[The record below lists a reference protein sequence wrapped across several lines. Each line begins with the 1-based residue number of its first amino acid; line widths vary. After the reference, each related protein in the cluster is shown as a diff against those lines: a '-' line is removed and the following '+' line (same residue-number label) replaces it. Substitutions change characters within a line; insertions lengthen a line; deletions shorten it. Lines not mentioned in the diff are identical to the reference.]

1 MNANDTNN
9 AHVKPTIKWGVL
21 RNLFPYLWSQKAL
34 FISSMALV
42 AISSGLSLAGP
53 MLSGQAIKAIEGGRG
68 KVNLDTVIFF
78 CSLMAIF
85 YVVSSLLSYVNS
97 IIMLKL
103 SKRISF
109 NMRKQ
114 VFSHLLSLPV
124 SYFDKNQTGD
134 IVSRL
139 SYDIDTIN
147 TSLSSDLLQ
156 IITSAITI
164 IGSFTMMIIIS
175 PPLILVFAVTLPIS
189 IWFIKYRS
197 QKVRPLFR
205 KRSAKLGEL
214 NGYAEEMLS
223 GQKTIKAYN
232 REEVIIGR
240 FDARNDD
247 AVNTF
252 FEAEYQGCKIG
263 PGVNFI
269 SNLSMS
275 LVSMFGTI
283 LFITGGITLSGI
295 SEFILYSR
303 RFSGPVGEIAN
314 IIADLQSA
322 TSAAERIFRVLDEPT
337 EKPDCENAISVTD
350 VKGGIAF
357 KNISFG
363 YEENKTV
370 IRGFSLDVKPGSTVA
385 IVGPTGAGK
394 TTVANLLMRFYDP
407 QAGDIL
413 LDGKSIYDITRESLR
428 RSYTMVLQDTWLFEG
443 TIRDNIAFGNKNATD
458 EDIVRAART
467 AGIHDYILSLKDG
480 YDTVLSDDGVNIS
493 KGQKQ
498 LLNISR
504 ALLSDAPILIL
515 DEATSNVDS
524 RTEQAIQK
532 AMLSLMQGRT
542 SFVIAHRL
550 STIKN
555 ADVILVIKDGQIAES
570 GNHDELL
577 SKNGVY
583 ASLYNSQFEG

>member
-1 MNANDTNN
+1 M
-9 AHVKPTIKWGVL
+9 I
-21 RNLFPYLWSQKAL
+21 
-34 FISSMALV
+34 LV

-53 MLSGQAIKAIEGGRG
+53 MLSGRAIKAIEGGKG
-68 KVNLDTVIFF
+68 KVDLDTVIFF
-78 CSLMAIF
+78 CSLMIVF
-85 YVVSSLLSYVNS
+85 YIVSSILSYVNS
-97 IIMLKL
+97 IIMLHL

-114 VFSHLLSLPV
+114 VFSHLLTLPI

-147 TSLSSDLLQ
+147 TSLSSDLLY
-156 IITSAITI
+156 IITSVITI
-164 IGSFTMMIIIS
+164 IGSFTMMLIIS
-175 PPLILVFAVTLPIS
+175 PPLILIFAVTLPIS

-223 GQKTIKAYN
+223 GQKSIKAYN

-240 FDARNDD
+240 FNDKND
-247 AVNTF
+247 EAVNTF
-252 FEAEYQGCKIG
+252 YEAEYQGSVIG
-263 PGVNFI
+263 PCVNFI

-283 LFITGGITLSGI
+283 LFITGGISLSGI
-295 SEFILYSR
+295 SEFIQYSR

-322 TSAAERIFRVLDEPT
+322 TSAAERIFRVLDEAP
-337 EKPDCENAISVTD
+337 EKADSENAVTVTD
-350 VKGGIAF
+350 VKGGVTF
-357 KNISFG
+357 RNVEFG
-363 YEENKTV
+363 YDENKT
-370 IRGFSLDVKPGSTVA
+370 IISDFSLEVKAGSTVA

-394 TTVANLLMRFYDP
+394 TTIANLLMRFYDP
-407 QAGDIL
+407 QSGDIL
-413 LDGKSIYDITRESLR
+413 LDGKSIYEITRDSLR
-428 RSYTMVLQDTWLFEG
+428 RSFTMVLQDTWLFEG
-443 TIRDNIAFGNKNATD
+443 TIRDNIAFGNENVTD
-458 EDIVRAART
+458 QDIVRAAKT
-467 AGIHDYILSLKDG
+467 AGIHDYVLSLKDG

-524 RTEQAIQK
+524 RTEQMIQK

-555 ADVILVIKDGQIAES
+555 ADVILVIRNGQIAES
-570 GNHDELL
+570 GNHEELL
-577 SKNGVY
+577 SRNGVY
-583 ASLYNSQFEG
+583 ASLYNSQFQN

>member
-1 MNANDTNN
+1 MTANNANVQT
-9 AHVKPTIKWGVL
+9 KPTIKWGVL
-21 RNLFPYLWSQKAL
+21 RKLLPYLWEQKAL
-34 FISSMALV
+34 LIPSMILV
-42 AISSGLSLAGP
+42 AVSSGLTLAGP
-53 MLSGQAIKAIEGGRG
+53 MLSGEAIKEIELG
-68 KVNLDTVIFF
+68 KGKINIDTVIFF

-85 YVVSSLLSYVNS
+85 YIVSSLLSYINS
-97 IIMLKL
+97 IIMIRI

-147 TSLSSDLLQ
+147 TSLSTDFLA

-164 IGSFTMMIIIS
+164 IGSFIMMIIVS
-175 PPLILVFAVTLPIS
+175 PPLILVFVITLPLS

-205 KRSAKLGEL
+205 RRSAKLGEL

-232 REEVIIGR
+232 REETIIKR
-240 FDARNDD
+240 FDSRNDE

-252 FEAEYQGCKIG
+252 YEAEYQGSVIG

-269 SNLSMS
+269 SNLSMA

-283 LFITGGITLSGI
+283 LLIFEGISISGI
-295 SEFILYSR
+295 SKFIQYSR
-303 RFSGPVGEIAN
+303 RFSGPVGEFAN

-322 TSAAERIFRVLDEPT
+322 TSAAERIFRVLDEAP
-337 EKPDCENAISVTD
+337 EKTDAPNAVTVSD
-350 VKGGIAF
+350 VKGGVTF
-357 KNISFG
+357 KDIKFG
-363 YEENKTV
+363 YDESKTV
-370 IRGFSLDVKPGSTVA
+370 ISDFSLDVKPGSTVA

-394 TTVANLLMRFYDP
+394 TTIANLLMRFYDP
-407 QAGDIL
+407 QSGDIL
-413 LDGKSIYDITRESLR
+413 LDGKSIYEITRDSLR
-428 RSYTMVLQDTWLFEG
+428 RSFTMVLQDTWLFEG
-443 TIRDNIAFGNKNATD
+443 TIRDNIAFGNENVTD
-458 EDIVRAART
+458 DDIVRAAKT
-467 AGIHDYILSLKDG
+467 AGIHDYVMSLKDG
-480 YDTVLSDDGVNIS
+480 YNTVLSDDGVNIS

-524 RTEQAIQK
+524 RTEQMIQK
-532 AMLSLMQGRT
+532 AMLSLMVGRT

-555 ADVILVIKDGQIAES
+555 ADIILVIRNGQIAES
-570 GNHDELL
+570 GKHDELL
-577 SKNGVY
+577 AKNGVY
-583 ASLYNSQFEG
+583 ASLYNSQFQN

>member
-1 MNANDTNN
+1 M
-9 AHVKPTIKWGVL
+9 I
-21 RNLFPYLWSQKAL
+21 
-34 FISSMALV
+34 LV

-53 MLSGQAIKAIEGGRG
+53 MLSGRAIKAIEGGRG
-68 KVNLDTVIFF
+68 KVDLDTVIFF
-78 CSLMAIF
+78 CSLMMAF
-85 YVVSSLLSYVNS
+85 YIVSSILSYINS
-97 IIMLKL
+97 IIMLHL

-114 VFSHLLSLPV
+114 VFSHLLTLPI

-147 TSLSSDLLQ
+147 TSLSTDLLH

-164 IGSFTMMIIIS
+164 IGSFTMMLIIS
-175 PPLILVFAVTLPIS
+175 PPLILIFAVTLPIS

-223 GQKTIKAYN
+223 GQKSIKAYN

-240 FDARNDD
+240 FNNRNDE

-252 FEAEYQGCKIG
+252 YEAEYQGSVIG

-275 LVSMFGTI
+275 LVSMFGTM

-295 SEFILYSR
+295 SEFIQYSR

-322 TSAAERIFRVLDEPT
+322 TSAAERIFRVLDESP
-337 EKPDCENAISVTD
+337 EKTDSENAVAVAD
-350 VKGGIAF
+350 VKGGVTF
-357 KNISFG
+357 KDVEFG
-363 YEENKTV
+363 YEENKT
-370 IRGFSLDVKPGSTVA
+370 IISDFSLDVKAGSTVA

-394 TTVANLLMRFYDP
+394 TTIANLLMRFYDP
-407 QAGDIL
+407 QSGDIL
-413 LDGKSIYDITRESLR
+413 LDGKSIYEITRDSLR
-428 RSYTMVLQDTWLFEG
+428 RSFTMVLQDTWLFEG
-443 TIRDNIAFGNKNATD
+443 TIRDNIAFGNENVTE
-458 EDIVRAART
+458 EDIVRAAKT
-467 AGIHDYILSLKDG
+467 AGIHDYVLSLKDG

-524 RTEQAIQK
+524 RTEQMIQK

-555 ADVILVIKDGQIAES
+555 ADVILVIRNGQIAES
-570 GNHDELL
+570 GNHEELL

-583 ASLYNSQFEG
+583 ASLYNSQFQN

>member
-1 MNANDTNN
+1 MTANSNN
-9 AHVKPTIKWGVL
+9 SQTKPTIKWGVL
-21 RNLFPYLWSQKAL
+21 RKLFPYLWSQKGL
-34 FISSMALV
+34 FIASMILV
-42 AISSGLSLAGP
+42 TISSGLSLAGP
-53 MLSGQAIKAIEGGRG
+53 MLSGRAIKAIEGGRG
-68 KVNLDTVIFF
+68 KVDLDTVIFF
-78 CSLMAIF
+78 CALMVIF
-85 YVVSSLLSYVNS
+85 YIVSSILTYVNS
-97 IIMLKL
+97 IIMLRL

-114 VFSHLLSLPV
+114 VFSHLLTLPI

-147 TSLSSDLLQ
+147 TSLSTDLLH

-164 IGSFTMMIIIS
+164 IGSFTMMLIIS

-205 KRSAKLGEL
+205 RRSAKLGEL

-223 GQKTIKAYN
+223 GQKSIKAYN

-240 FDARNDD
+240 FNDRNDE
-247 AVNTF
+247 AVTTF
-252 FEAEYQGCKIG
+252 YEAEYQGSVIG

-283 LFITGGITLSGI
+283 LFISGGITLSGI
-295 SEFILYSR
+295 SEFIQYSR

-322 TSAAERIFRVLDEPT
+322 SSAAERIFRVLDEAP
-337 EKPDCENAISVTD
+337 EKTDIENAVTVTD
-350 VKGGIAF
+350 VKGGVSF
-357 KNISFG
+357 KDVNFG
-363 YEENKTV
+363 YEEDKT
-370 IRGFSLDVKPGSTVA
+370 IISDFSLDVKPGSTVA

-394 TTVANLLMRFYDP
+394 TTIANLLMRFYDP

-413 LDGKSIYDITRESLR
+413 LDGKSIYEITRDSLR
-428 RSYTMVLQDTWLFEG
+428 RSFTMVLQDTWLFEG
-443 TIRDNIAFGNKNATD
+443 TIRDNIAFGNESVTD
-458 EDIVRAART
+458 EDIIRAAKT
-467 AGIHDYILSLKDG
+467 AGIHDYVTSLKDG

-524 RTEQAIQK
+524 RTEQMIQK
-532 AMLSLMQGRT
+532 AMLSLMVGRT

-555 ADVILVIKDGQIAES
+555 ADVILVIRNGQIAES

-577 SKNGVY
+577 AKNGVY
-583 ASLYNSQFEG
+583 ASLYNSQFEC

>member
-1 MNANDTNN
+1 MTANNN
-9 AHVKPTIKWGVL
+9 PQTKPTIKWGVL
-21 RNLFPYLWSQKAL
+21 RKLFPYLWSQKKL
-34 FISSMALV
+34 FVASMILV
-42 AISSGLSLAGP
+42 TISSGLSLTGP
-53 MLSGQAIKAIEGGRG
+53 MLSGQAIKAIEGGKG
-68 KVNLDTVIFF
+68 KVDIDTVLFF
-78 CSLMAIF
+78 CGLMTVF
-85 YVVSSLLSYVNS
+85 YIVSSILSYVNS
-97 IIMLKL
+97 IIMLRL

-114 VFSHLLSLPV
+114 VFSHLLTLPI

-147 TSLSSDLLQ
+147 TSLSTDLLH

-164 IGSFTMMIIIS
+164 IGSFVMMIIIS
-175 PPLILVFAVTLPIS
+175 PPLILVFVITLPIS

-205 KRSAKLGEL
+205 RRSAKLGEL

-232 REEVIIGR
+232 REDVIIDR
-240 FDARNDD
+240 FNAKNDE
-247 AVNTF
+247 AVSTF
-252 FEAEYQGCKIG
+252 YEAEYQGSVIG

-295 SEFILYSR
+295 SEFIQYSR

-322 TSAAERIFRVLDEPT
+322 TSAAERIFRVLDEAP
-337 EKPDCENAISVTD
+337 EKIDSEDAVTVTD
-350 VKGGIAF
+350 VIGGVTFRDI
-357 KNISFG
+357 KFG
-363 YEENKTV
+363 YEEGKTV
-370 IRGFSLDVKPGSTVA
+370 ISDFSLDVKPGSTVA

-394 TTVANLLMRFYDP
+394 TTIANLLMRFYDP
-407 QAGDIL
+407 QSGDIL
-413 LDGKSIYDITRESLR
+413 LDGKSIYEITRDSLR
-428 RSYTMVLQDTWLFEG
+428 RSFTMVLQDTWLFEG
-443 TIRDNIAFGNKNATD
+443 TIRDNIAFGNENVTD
-458 EDIVRAART
+458 DDIVRAAKT
-467 AGIHDYILSLKDG
+467 AGIHDYVMSLKDG

-524 RTEQAIQK
+524 RTEQMIQK
-532 AMLSLMQGRT
+532 AMLSLMVGRT

-555 ADVILVIKDGQIAES
+555 ADIILVIRNGQIAES

-577 SKNGVY
+577 EKNGVY
-583 ASLYNSQFEG
+583 ASLYNSQFQN

>member
-1 MNANDTNN
+1 MNGNN
-9 AHVKPTIKWGVL
+9 NPQQKPTIKWGVL
-21 RNLFPYLWSQKAL
+21 RKLFPYLWSQKVS
-34 FISSMALV
+34 FISSMLLV
-42 AISSGLSLAGP
+42 AVSSISALAGP
-53 MLSGQAIKAIEGGRG
+53 KLAGQAIKAIEGGKG
-68 KVNLDTVIFF
+68 NVDFDTVIFF
-78 CSLMAIF
+78 CGLMVVF
-85 YVVSSLLSYVNS
+85 YIVSSLLSYINS
-97 IIMLKL
+97 IIMLRM
-103 SKRISF
+103 SKKIAF

-114 VFSHLLSLPV
+114 VFSHLLTLPV

-147 TSLSSDLLQ
+147 TSLSTDLIHIL
-156 IITSAITI
+156 TSAITI
-164 IGSFTMMIIIS
+164 IGSFAMMIIIS
-175 PPLILVFAVTLPIS
+175 PPLILVFVVTLPIS

-223 GQKTIKAYN
+223 GQKSIKAYN

-240 FDARNDD
+240 FNGRNDD

-252 FEAEYQGCKIG
+252 FEAEYQGCIIG
-263 PGVNFI
+263 PSVNFI

-275 LVSMFGTI
+275 LVSTFGTI
-283 LFITGGITLSGI
+283 LFIGNAISLSGI
-295 SEFILYSR
+295 SEFIQYSR

-322 TSAAERIFRVLDEPT
+322 TSAAERIFRVLDEEP
-337 EKPDCENAISVTD
+337 EKPDSPDAVTVSN
-350 VKGGIAF
+350 VKGGVSF
-357 KNISFG
+357 KNICFG
-363 YEENKTV
+363 YEPDKTV
-370 IRGFSLDVKPGSTVA
+370 ISDFTLDVKPGSTVA

-394 TTVANLLMRFYDP
+394 TTIANILMRFYDP
-407 QAGDIL
+407 QSGDIL
-413 LDGKSIYDITRESLR
+413 LDGKSIYDITRDSLR
-428 RSYTMVLQDTWLFEG
+428 SSFTMVLQDTWLFEG
-443 TIRDNIAFGNKNATD
+443 TIKDNIAFGNDNVTT
-458 EDIVRAART
+458 EDIVTAAKT
-467 AGIHDYILSLKDG
+467 AGIHEYIMSLKDG

-498 LLNISR
+498 LINISR

-524 RTEQAIQK
+524 RTEQMIQK
-532 AMLSLMQGRT
+532 AMLSLMKGRT

-550 STIKN
+550 STIVN
-555 ADVILVIKDGQIAES
+555 ADVILVIQNGKIAES
-570 GNHDELL
+570 GNHEELL
-577 SKNGVY
+577 QKNGVY
-583 ASLYNSQFEG
+583 ASLYNSQFES

>member
-1 MNANDTNN
+1 MTQNTTS
-9 AHVKPTIKWGVL
+9 VQTKPTIKWGVL
-21 RNLFPYLWSQKAL
+21 RKLFPYIWSQKGL
-34 FISSMALV
+34 FIASMILV
-42 AISSGLSLAGP
+42 TVSSGLSLAGP
-53 MLSGQAIKAIEGGRG
+53 MLSGQAIKAIEGGKG
-68 KVNLDTVIFF
+68 KVDFDTVIFF
-78 CSLMAIF
+78 CALMAIF
-85 YVVSSLLSYVNS
+85 YIVSSILSYFNS
-97 IIMLKL
+97 IIMLRL
-103 SKRISF
+103 SKKISF

-114 VFSHLLSLPV
+114 VFSHLLALPV

-156 IITSAITI
+156 IVTSAITI

-175 PPLILVFAVTLPIS
+175 PPLILVFAVTLPLS

-223 GQKTIKAYN
+223 GQKSIKAYN

-240 FDARNDD
+240 FNSRNTD

-252 FEAEYQGCKIG
+252 YEAEYQGSVIG

-283 LFITGGITLSGI
+283 LYISGGITLSGI

-322 TSAAERIFRVLDEPT
+322 TSATERIFRVLDEQP
-337 EKPDCENAISVTD
+337 EKKDTPDALTVAD
-350 VKGGIAF
+350 VNGGVSF
-357 KNISFG
+357 KDVNFG
-363 YEENKTV
+363 YEEGKTV
-370 IRGFSLDVKPGSTVA
+370 ISGFSLDVKPGSTVA

-394 TTVANLLMRFYDP
+394 TTIANLLMRFYDP
-407 QAGDIL
+407 QSGDIL
-413 LDGKSIYDITRESLR
+413 LDGKSIYEITRDSLR
-428 RSYTMVLQDTWLFEG
+428 RSFTMVLQDTWLFEG
-443 TIRDNIAFGNKNATD
+443 TIRDNIAFGNENVTD
-458 EDIVRAART
+458 EDIIRAAKT
-467 AGIHDYILSLKDG
+467 AGIHDYVMSLKDG

-524 RTEQAIQK
+524 RTEQMIQK
-532 AMLSLMQGRT
+532 AMLSLMVGRT

-555 ADVILVIKDGQIAES
+555 ADVILVIRNGQIAES
-570 GNHDELL
+570 GNHEELL
-577 SKNGVY
+577 AKNGVY
-583 ASLYNSQFEG
+583 ASLYNSQFQN

>member
-1 MNANDTNN
+1 M
-9 AHVKPTIKWGVL
+9 I
-21 RNLFPYLWSQKAL
+21 
-34 FISSMALV
+34 LV
-42 AISSGLSLAGP
+42 TVSSGLSLAGP
-53 MLSGQAIKAIEGGRG
+53 MLSGRAIMAIEGGKG
-68 KVNLDTVIFF
+68 KVDIDTVIFF
-78 CSLMAIF
+78 CALMVIF
-85 YVVSSLLSYVNS
+85 YIVSSVLSYVNS

-103 SKRISF
+103 SKRISY

-114 VFSHLLSLPV
+114 VFSHLLTLPI

-147 TSLSSDLLQ
+147 TSLSTDLLH

-164 IGSFTMMIIIS
+164 IGSFVMMIIIS
-175 PPLILVFAVTLPIS
+175 PPLVLVFAVTLPFS

-223 GQKTIKAYN
+223 GQKSIKAYN

-240 FDARNDD
+240 FNDKND
-247 AVNTF
+247 EAVNTF
-252 FEAEYQGCKIG
+252 YEAEYQGSVIG

-283 LFITGGITLSGI
+283 LFITGGISLSGI
-295 SEFILYSR
+295 SEFIQYSR

-322 TSAAERIFRVLDEPT
+322 TSAAERIFRVLDEAP
-337 EKPDCENAISVTD
+337 EKTDKESAVTVTD
-350 VKGGIAF
+350 VKGGVSF
-357 KNISFG
+357 KDIKFG

-370 IRGFSLDVKPGSTVA
+370 ISDFSLDVKPGSTVA

-394 TTVANLLMRFYDP
+394 TTIANLLMRFYDP
-407 QAGDIL
+407 QEGDIL
-413 LDGKSIYDITRESLR
+413 LDGKSIYEITRDSLR
-428 RSYTMVLQDTWLFEG
+428 RSFTMVLQDTWLFEG
-443 TIRDNIAFGNKNATD
+443 TIRENIAFGNENVTD
-458 EDIVRAART
+458 EDIVMAAKT
-467 AGIHDYILSLKDG
+467 AGIHEYVMSLKDG

-498 LLNISR
+498 LLTIAR
-504 ALLSDAPILIL
+504 AMLVGSEMLIL
-515 DEATSNVDS
+515 DEATSNVDT
-524 RTEQAIQK
+524 RTEQAIQA
-532 AMLSLMQGRT
+532 AMRVLMDGKT
-542 SFVIAHRL
+542 CFVIAHRL
-550 STIKN
+550 STVRD
-555 ADVILVIKDGQIAES
+555 ADEILVMDGGVIVER
-570 GNHDELL
+570 GTHDELL
-577 SKNGVY
+577 ALGGSY
-583 ASLYNSQFEG
+583 RELYYSQFDSGEAV